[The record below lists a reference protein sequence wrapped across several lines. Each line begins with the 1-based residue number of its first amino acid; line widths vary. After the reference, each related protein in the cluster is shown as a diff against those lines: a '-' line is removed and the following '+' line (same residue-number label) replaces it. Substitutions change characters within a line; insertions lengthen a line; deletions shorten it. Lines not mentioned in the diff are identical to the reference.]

1 MKSFA
6 TPKFWLAYARL
17 PQHIQRIAQKQYLLW
32 QSDPRHPSLQFKSI
46 GQLWSVRVTQDYR
59 ALALFQEGD
68 YYWIWIGTHAEYDQV
83 LRGK

>member
-6 TPKFWLAYARL
+6 TPKFWQGL
-17 PQHIQRIAQKQYLLW
+17 PEHIQRIAQKQYLLW

-59 ALALFQEGD
+59 ALALFQEGA
-68 YYWIWIGTHAEYDQV
+68 YYWIWIGTHAEYDQI